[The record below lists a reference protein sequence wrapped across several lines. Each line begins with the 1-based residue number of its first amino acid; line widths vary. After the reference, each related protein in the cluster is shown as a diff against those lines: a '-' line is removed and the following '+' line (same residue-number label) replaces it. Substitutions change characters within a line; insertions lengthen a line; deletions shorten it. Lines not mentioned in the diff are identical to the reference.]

1 MNKPKRNKKAY
12 TLILYFV
19 VPFVLVLL
27 IKHKLSKSSDDYLS
41 LNDTSSNVGHSSS
54 SGKSDVKV
62 PETIDYIFHVKP
74 ILSDRCYLCHGP
86 DEGTREGGLRLDTK
100 EGAYAAIGE
109 HLDRYAIVPGDVE
122 SSALISKINNPDP
135 EKVMPPI
142 ASNLTLSDYEK
153 KVLEKWI
160 EQGAVWK
167 DHWAFIPPVKPEI
180 PKVADSDWAANG
192 IDYFILKRLED
203 KGLKP
208 SPKATKEKLIR
219 RVAFDITGLPPTAEQ
234 IDAFLL
240 DTGENAFENVVD
252 NLLASKAYG
261 ERMASDWLD
270 VARYA
275 DTHGYQDDLER
286 VMWPWRDWVIN
297 AYNKNLP
304 YDEFIKWQLAGDLL
318 PEPTLEQIV
327 ATGFNRNHKITQ
339 EGGVI
344 DEEYRVEYVM
354 DRTNTTATA
363 LLGLTMECARCH
375 DHKYDP
381 ISQHE
386 FYSFYSFFN
395 KVKEK
400 GQIGYDEIP
409 QPNIKIT
416 PKEIEESLAFIN
428 MPDSI
433 KEVNLMVMKDDAP
446 ERKTFILNR
455 GVYDAPTDEV
465 ELGTPNAVLVFG
477 DTYEK
482 NRLGLVNWL
491 FDDDNALTA
500 RVAIN
505 RIWQQIY
512 GIGIVSTVDDF
523 GNQGA
528 LPSHPELLDWLAV
541 TFREKNWDTKAMI
554 KMMVMSSTY
563 QQTAKVSSKLLEMDP
578 DNLLLARSSR
588 NKLTAE
594 MIRDNALAVS
604 GLLVDK
610 IGGPSVKPYQPEG
623 LWAETTSGQGLT
635 KYIMDTGESKY
646 RRSLYTFWK
655 RTVPPPSMIT
665 FDAATRDL
673 CSVKRQ
679 KTSTPL
685 QALVMLNDPQLLEA
699 SKYLAENV
707 LSDQAM
713 NDTDRVKSIFKKITS
728 RDPNED
734 ETNRLLDYLESSK
747 QDFEVAKAIPKS
759 DEKEGDDIMVTS
771 DKDTYAFTILTSLI
785 FNLDEAIVKG

>member
-1 MNKPKRNKKAY
+1 MNKQKQNKKPAV
-12 TLILYFV
+12 LLLYFII
-19 VPFVLVLL
+19 PFILVLL
-27 IKHKLSKSSDDYLS
+27 VKYKLSKNEDAYLS
-41 LNDTSSNVGHSSS
+41 LNNTSSNTGHSSKTTS
-54 SGKSDVKV
+54 NDVKL
-62 PETIDYIFHVKP
+62 PETIDYIFDVKP

-109 HLDRYAIVPGDVE
+109 HLDRYAIVPRDIE
-122 SSALISKINNPDP
+122 SSTLVFKINNPDA
-135 EKVMPPI
+135 EQVMPPI
-142 ASNLTLSDYEK
+142 SSNLSLSNYERRI
-153 KVLEKWI
+153 LTKWI

-167 DHWAFIPPVKPEI
+167 DHWSFTPPIKPQV
-180 PKVADSDWAANG
+180 PQVANSNWVGND
-192 IDYFILKRLED
+192 IDNFILKGLEE
-203 KGLKP
+203 KGMKP
-208 SPKATKEKLIR
+208 SPKASKEKLIR
-219 RVAFDITGLPPTAEQ
+219 RAAFDITGLPPTIKE
-234 IDAFLL
+234 IDDFIS
-240 DTGENAFENVVD
+240 DTNENAFEKVVD
-252 NLLASKAYG
+252 NYLASNAYG
-261 ERMASDWLD
+261 ERMASNWLD

-286 VMWPWRDWVIN
+286 VMWPWRDWVIS

-304 YDEFIKWQLAGDLL
+304 YDEFIKWQLAGDLI
-318 PEPTLEQIV
+318 PDATLEQIV

-344 DEEYRVEYVM
+344 AEEYRVEYVM

-381 ISQHE
+381 ISQNE

-416 PKEIEESLAFIN
+416 AKEIEESLSFIK

-446 ERKTFILNR
+446 ERKTFILKR
-455 GVYDAPTDEV
+455 GVYDAPTEEV
-465 ELGTPNAVLVFG
+465 GFGTPKAISPFSK
-477 DTYEK
+477 TFEQ
-482 NRLGLVNWL
+482 NRLGLVDWL
-491 FDDDNALTA
+491 FSENNALTA

-512 GIGIVSTVDDF
+512 GVGIVSTVDDF

-528 LPSHPELLDWLAV
+528 LPTHPELLDWLAV
-541 TFREKNWDTKAMI
+541 TYREKGWDMKEMI

-563 QQTAKVSSKLLEMDP
+563 QQTAKVSEELLATDP
-578 DNLLLARSSR
+578 NNLLLARSSR

-604 GLLVDK
+604 GLLVNK

-635 KYIMDTGESKY
+635 KYIMDSGESQY

-655 RTVPPPSMIT
+655 RTVPPPSMMT
-665 FDAATRDL
+665 FDAASRDL

-699 SKYLAENV
+699 SRHLANEV
-707 LSDQAM
+707 LSNKELQDE
-713 NDTDRVKSIFKKITS
+713 DRIKSIFKKITS
-728 RDPNED
+728 RNPNAD
-734 ETNRLLDYLESSK
+734 ETNQLLEYLESSK
-747 QDFEVAKAIPKS
+747 KDFKGAKLNEDIYGEATAP
-759 DEKEGDDIMVTS
+759 DKE
-771 DKDTYAFTILTSLI
+771 TYAYTILTSLI